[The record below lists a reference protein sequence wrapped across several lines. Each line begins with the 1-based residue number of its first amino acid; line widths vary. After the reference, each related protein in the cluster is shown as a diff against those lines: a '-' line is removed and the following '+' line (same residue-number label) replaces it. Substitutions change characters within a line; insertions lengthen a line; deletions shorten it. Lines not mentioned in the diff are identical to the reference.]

1 MVKNYSRYYE
11 CPTEFALE
19 VLGGKWKTVILAYL
33 GEQPMRYSELR
44 RLVPKLS
51 DKVLTERLH
60 DLVGA
65 GLIVR
70 QKSRSGA
77 GADVYAL
84 SDRSK
89 SLSPV
94 LRRLYVWGKKHAKG
108 FGVDVGA
115 PLRRMAKR
123 GATELAD
130 LIPNSGGSRGSSR
143 KRKAPLR

>member
-33 GEQPMRYSELR
+33 GEGPLRYSELR

-60 DLVGA
+60 DLMSA
-65 GLIVR
+65 DLIVR
-70 QKSRSGA
+70 QKARNAA

-94 LRRLYVWGKKHAKG
+94 LRHLYVWGVKHAEM
-108 FGVDVGA
+108 FGVGVGA
-115 PLRRMAKR
+115 PL
-123 GATELAD
+123 TEMRQRAARESVD
-130 LIPNSGGSRGSSR
+130 LVPHRGGSRSSSR
-143 KRKAPLR
+143 KRQAPSR

>member
-65 GLIVR
+65 GLIVK
-70 QKSRSGA
+70 QKSRS
-77 GADVYAL
+77 ADAYAI

-89 SLSPV
+89 ALCAV
-94 LRRLYVWGKKHAKG
+94 LRGLWASVGPRCVGR
-108 FGVDVGA
+108 GV
-115 PLRRMAKR
+115 LRSPR
-123 GATELAD
+123 
-130 LIPNSGGSRGSSR
+130 SG
-143 KRKAPLR
+143 

>member
-60 DLVGA
+60 DLVNA
-65 GLIVR
+65 DLIVR
-70 QKSRSGA
+70 RKSQSAA

-84 SDRSK
+84 SERSK

-94 LRRLYVWGKKHAKG
+94 LRHLYVWGVRHAKV
-108 FGVDVGA
+108 FGVGVGA
-115 PLRRMAKR
+115 PLRRMQKSA
-123 GATELAD
+123 ATESAGLV
-130 LIPNSGGSRGSSR
+130 PRSGGSRGSSK
-143 KRKAPLR
+143 KRKALSR

>member
-94 LRRLYVWGKKHAKG
+94 LRRPYVWGKKHAKG

-115 PLRRMAKR
+115 PLSRMAKR
-123 GATELAD
+123 GATEL
-130 LIPNSGGSRGSSR
+130 S
-143 KRKAPLR
+143 

>member
-33 GEQPMRYSELR
+33 GEGPLRYSELR

-60 DLVGA
+60 DLVSA
-65 GLIVR
+65 DLVAR
-70 QKSRSGA
+70 QKSRNA
-77 GADVYAL
+77 PGADVYVL

-94 LRRLYVWGKKHAKG
+94 LRGLYVWGVKHAEV

-115 PLRRMAKR
+115 PLLRLR
-123 GATELAD
+123 GRAATDTAE
-130 LIPNSGGSRGSSR
+130 PVPKSGGSRR
-143 KRKAPLR
+143 RH

>member
-11 CPTEFALE
+11 CPSEFALE

-44 RLVPKLS
+44 RLLPKLS

-65 GLIVR
+65 DLIVR
-70 QKSRSGA
+70 QKSRSAA

-94 LRRLYVWGKKHAKG
+94 LRGLYVWGVSHAKV
-108 FGVDVGA
+108 FGVGVGA
-115 PLRRMAKR
+115 PLRRMQKR
-123 GATELAD
+123 AATEVAY
-130 LIPNSGGSRGSSR
+130 PVPKSGGSRDSSR
-143 KRKAPLR
+143 KRNAHSR